1 MNRATA
7 IAIVVALASG
17 IAASV
22 VTMHYT
28 KIDSALPP
36 GNGDAGERLSFECN
50 GNQESPPDVTVHFD
64 TLKGKVAARCSC
76 QAIASVMQSLKECCE
91 GKAVPAQ
98 EAACE
103 DRASFAINCSGADSG
118 GLAGSGV
125 GNPTL
130 RVGFFGGFTRSNWE
144 CKSDEGTPNP
154 DLEQMRELNQ
164 RCCHQQM

>member
-50 GNQESPPDVTVHFD
+50 GNQESPPGITVHFD
-64 TLKGKVAARCSC
+64 TPKGQGGGAMLLPGDCDRD
-76 QAIASVMQSLKECCE
+76 AIAE
-91 GKAVPAQ
+91 GV
-98 EAACE
+98 
-103 DRASFAINCSGADSG
+103 
-118 GLAGSGV
+118 
-125 GNPTL
+125 L
-130 RVGFFGGFTRSNWE
+130 RG
-144 CKSDEGTPNP
+144 
-154 DLEQMRELNQ
+154 
-164 RCCHQQM
+164 